1 MYQFWYDYIKPQYGE
16 KTKLC
21 YTDTDYIQKNI
32 AEDVEIR
39 FVGLNYVL
47 NRQLLKGKTK
57 KIIGLIK
64 DEIGGKTMTNFTR
77 RSSFPANIDDK
88 DPLMSNQLQ

>member
-64 DEIGGKTMTNFTR
+64 DEIGGKTMTKFYPTVK
-77 RSSFPANIDDK
+77 FPR
-88 DPLMSNQLQ
+88 QY

>member
-1 MYQFWYDYIKPQYGE
+1 MYEFWYDYIKPQYGE

-21 YTDTDYIQKNI
+21 NI

-47 NRQLLKGKTK
+47 NRQLPKGKTK

-64 DEIGGKTMTNFTR
+64 DEIGGKTMTKFYPTVK
-77 RSSFPANIDDK
+77 FPR
-88 DPLMSNQLQ
+88 QYWR

>member
-1 MYQFWYDYIKPQYGE
+1 MARKQNYVILIL
-16 KTKLC
+16 KLL
-21 YTDTDYIQKNI
+21 K
-32 AEDVEIR
+32 DVEIR

-64 DEIGGKTMTNFTR
+64 DEIGGKTMTKFYPTVK
-77 RSSFPANIDDK
+77 FPR
-88 DPLMSNQLQ
+88 QYWR